1 MSGFIR
7 KSRLM
12 FLLLIIS
19 FPISASAAN
28 IEKLAKGKWLQ
39 LTTKDFQ
46 IITDLNEKKA
56 RILINDLEAYRYFLI
71 ELMGMQLQPNLDPL
85 QILALGSSSSFKHMN
100 LPKTW
105 AGVFVIQPDRY
116 YAIANVDKY
125 SDDLKKP
132 SFGRQVLLHEYTHFV
147 HKFSLNRLPHPLWV
161 QEGKA
166 EYLGTFKF
174 DGEKVYL
181 GNPKAIMF
189 RTYGL
194 YTSAGRLQI
203 DAEKILKTKQ
213 LPLQSTKMSDRIEV
227 DQFYARAFF
236 IMHYIN
242 SSPELRQSLEVYL
255 AAVKEGKNEEDSLA
269 RAFNQNFSEFD
280 KNVTDYVLNGLWMR
294 VLSTKAGN
302 ITFPTPEVSITKLD
316 ADTFK
321 SKIGLFITEL
331 NL

>member
-1 MSGFIR
+1 MKSGLIYTFRFI
-7 KSRLM
+7 
-12 FLLLIIS
+12 LLLLAVCLS
-19 FPISASAAN
+19 STVFAAN

-39 LTTKDFQ
+39 LTSDNFQ
-46 IITDLNEKKA
+46 IITDLKEKKA
-56 RILINDLEAYRYFLI
+56 RILIDDLEAYRYFLI

-85 QILALGSSSSFKHMN
+85 QVLALGSGSSFKHMG

-105 AGVFVIQPDRY
+105 AGVFVIHPDRY
-116 YAIANVDKY
+116 YAIANVDNY

-147 HKFSLNRLPHPLWV
+147 QKYSLNRVPHPLWV

-174 DGEKVYL
+174 DGDKIYL

-189 RTYGL
+189 RTAGL
-194 YTSAGRLQI
+194 YSNAGRLQI
-203 DAEKILKTKQ
+203 DAESIMKTKS
-213 LPLQSTKMSDRIEV
+213 LPIHSTKISDRVVI

-242 SSPELRQSLEVYL
+242 SSPELRQGLDVYL
-255 AAVKEGKNEEDSLA
+255 TAVKDGKNEDEALMQ
-269 RAFNQNFSEFD
+269 AFDRNFAEFE

-294 VLSTKAGN
+294 VLSPKAGN
-302 ITFPTPEVSITKLD
+302 IIFPVPEVKVTKLD
-316 ADTFK
+316 AETFK
-321 SKIGLFITEL
+321 TKVGYFISE
-331 NL
+331 